1 MDKDKLLRIMQE
13 VEANNEFLAEEYA
26 RIANERRKEAERIEK
41 ILSALE
47 RFLTDN
53 GYLL

>member
-1 MDKDKLLRIMQE
+1 MDKDKLLRILQE
-13 VEANNEFLAEEYA
+13 VVSNRKFFDEEYM
-26 RIANERRKEAERIEK
+26 RIANKRREEAKRPEK

-53 GYLL
+53 GYL

>member
-1 MDKDKLLRIMQE
+1 MQE
-13 VEANNEFLAEEYA
+13 VKDNRKFLDEEYM
-26 RIANERRKEAERIEK
+26 RIANKRREEAKRIEK

-53 GYLL
+53 GYM

>member
-1 MDKDKLLRIMQE
+1 MDKDKLLRMLQE
-13 VEANNEFLAEEYA
+13 VEDNRKFLEEEYA
-26 RIANERRKEAERIEK
+26 RIASQRREEAKRIEK

-53 GYLL
+53 GYM